1 MKLKMYFLLL
11 ALGALGL
18 QSCNDDDDH
27 LSSVPTELKNAFTEK
42 IQGYFQFHELI
53 LSRDI
58 IIKKK
63 RDANKRHLFAIFYIT
78 YKLLFWFT
86 EPEILRIDFLDSHR
100 FILLEFPHNLGGL
113 FS

>member
-1 MKLKMYFLLL
+1 MELIE
-11 ALGALGL
+11 
-18 QSCNDDDDH
+18 
-27 LSSVPTELKNAFTEK
+27 PT
-42 IQGYFQFHELI
+42 LI